1 MLTLLLN
8 VTQHLL
14 LNRSS
19 WGWLNATRMNP
30 SNFLHMFEMSCLE
43 IVGGSDRIKIEE

>member
-1 MLTLLLN
+1 MI
-8 VTQHLL
+8 HKKY
-14 LNRSS
+14 
-19 WGWLNATRMNP
+19 LNATRMNP